1 MPGRVMPQRDASR
14 LHQVN
19 SDDLRAALLAGDLSR
34 PRLTWYDDSSGERI
48 DLSGKTLVNWV
59 AKAANWLEAEMSLE
73 PGDVVRLDMPADH
86 WRTIYWSLAAGT
98 RGVTITTDADADACV
113 SFTSDDADLIEP
125 VAALAASPLQA
136 MSDAMPGPVGPVSW
150 EAPTLADDVATGSRV
165 LLSDADVTDVP
176 ALTAALIVRG
186 CSVLVVR
193 GGDEQARSA
202 RSASEAVTVVL

>member
-1 MPGRVMPQRDASR
+1 M
-14 LHQVN
+14 N

-59 AKAANWLEAEMSLE
+59 AKAANWLESEISLE
-73 PGDVVRLDMPADH
+73 PGDVVQLDMPADH
-86 WRTIYWSLAAGT
+86 WRTIYWSLAAWT
-98 RGVTITTDADADACV
+98 RGLTTTTDADADACV
-113 SFTSDDADLIEP
+113 SFASDAADLLEP

-136 MSDAMPGPVGPVSW
+136 MSDAMPGPVGPVPC
-150 EAPTLADDVATGSRV
+150 EAPTLADDVAPGSRV
-165 LLSDADVTDVP
+165 FLDSIDADAVP

-202 RSASEAVTVVL
+202 RSESEAVDISL

>member
-1 MPGRVMPQRDASR
+1 M
-14 LHQVN
+14 N
-19 SDDLRAALLAGDLSR
+19 SDELRAALLAGDLSR
-34 PRLTWYDDSSGERI
+34 PRLTWYDEGNGERI

-59 AKAANWLEAEMSLE
+59 AKAANWLETEMSLE

-86 WRTIYWSLAAGT
+86 WRTIYWSLAAWT
-98 RGVTITTDADADACV
+98 RGVSVTADADADASV
-113 SFTSDDADLIEP
+113 SFSPDAADLIEP
-125 VAALAASPLQA
+125 AAALAASPLQA
-136 MSDAMPGPVGPVSW
+136 MSDAMPGPVGAIPCDVPVV
-150 EAPTLADDVATGSRV
+150 EDVAPGSRV
-165 LLSDADVTDVP
+165 FITDNDAAP